1 LPDDILYVWY
11 FDRQDAIQCSGF
23 NFIQDLPR
31 FMVLLLIM
39 QRMQDVEW
47 GLNRWFVEAMKPTK
61 DAKVTKGTKATKAAN
76 ATEAT
81 NPSSRPTIHVKD
93 NSTDDLGMVDLEID
107 LEAEERMT
115 HYGLRG
121 RATNVFP
128 VKSTTLSKLLEKRP
142 SQNVSKEMVAKL
154 YWPEESRESE
164 PDILK
169 KVQEITERYPKEVG
183 PHIPEMVWFHKFD
196 ETSTAGIR
204 KTLGIDE
211 PERGSRVLY
220 IIVFRKLVP
229 ITVTLSGK
237 DFLHNFANNCKASAE
252 QATFPS

>member
-1 LPDDILYVWY
+1 M
-11 FDRQDAIQCSGF
+11 F

-39 QRMQDVEW
+39 QRMRDGEW

-61 DAKVTKGTKATKAAN
+61 AMKTTKGTKATKAAK
-76 ATEAT
+76 ATDAT
-81 NPSSRPTIHVKD
+81 SPSSRPTIQVKD
-93 NSTDDLGMVDLEID
+93 NSADDLGMVDLEID
-107 LEAEERMT
+107 LDAEERMT
-115 HYGLRG
+115 HFGLRG

-128 VKSTTLSKLLEKRP
+128 VKSATLSKLLEKRP

-154 YWPEESRESE
+154 YWPEQSRESE

-169 KVQEITERYPKEVG
+169 KVQKIAEKYPKEVG

-196 ETSTAGIR
+196 ETSKAGIR

-211 PERGSRVLY
+211 PERGSRALY

-229 ITVTLSGK
+229 ITTLSGK
-237 DFLHNFANNCKASAE
+237 DFLRAWWQVVVCRCFFL
-252 QATFPS
+252 TLFVF